1 VTGPAWVAFAVAAA
15 IGAPA
20 RYLVEGLVQGRT
32 GGRFPWG
39 TVVVNLSGCFLL
51 GLVTGLGLY
60 HGLSPTVRTV
70 IGTGGLGAYT
80 TFSTF
85 TVQTVGLVEE
95 GEVGAALANVAASI
109 VVGLAAAAAGL
120 ALTAVL

>member
-1 VTGPAWVAFAVAAA
+1 MTGTAWIAFVAAAA

-20 RYLVEGLVQGRT
+20 RYVFEGIVQQRT

-39 TVVVNLSGCFLL
+39 TVAVNVSGCFLL
-51 GLVTGLGLY
+51 GVVTGFGLY
-60 HGLSPTVRTV
+60 HGLDATSRVV
-70 IGTGGLGAYT
+70 LGTAGLGAYT

-85 TVQTVGLVEE
+85 TFQSVSLLEE
-95 GEVGAALANVAASI
+95 GSTRAAVGNIAASFLL
-109 VVGLAAAAAGL
+109 GLAAASAGL